1 MALLESGP
9 RFTAQLENGDLTSK
23 NGWTKLVNISP
34 ITIGFMVLFWLV
46 VCYPSEK
53 YENLTENVPNHQPVF
68 IIVIMEG

>member
-1 MALLESGP
+1 
-9 RFTAQLENGDLTSK
+9 
-23 NGWTKLVNISP
+23 
-34 ITIGFMVLFWLV
+34 MVLFWLV